1 VAEMMLAARFIGQAQ
16 VRIEER
22 PVPTAGPGEILIKV
36 DSCALCGS
44 DRHGWSSGADVT
56 PGHETSG
63 TVVATGEGVAE
74 PVPGTTGVVFLVD
87 PCGACPSCRSGSPN
101 RCLRKRAMYGFTA
114 PGGLAE
120 YIAVRA
126 NCFLPVAPEIPLD
139 SSTALL
145 DLFGTTSHAFRLSQW
160 PGMRSV
166 LVIGCGPIGL
176 GAITVANA
184 EGASHVVASDMSRD
198 RLELARTAGA
208 VVVDASAPES
218 STAMRDTVPDGF
230 DVVIEAAGHPSAQRQ
245 ALDLVA
251 AGGVCVFIA
260 HGAAP
265 LELHPSADLI
275 AREITVV
282 GAEYFRPDE
291 FPENHE
297 RVRAGTWD
305 PSPLITHT
313 FTLER
318 TGDACEVFFS
328 GASGKVLVRP

>member
-1 VAEMMLAARFIGQAQ
+1 MLAARFTGERL
-16 VRIEER
+16 VRIDR
-22 PVPTAGPGEILIKV
+22 TPVPVPDPGEILVKV

-44 DRHGWSSGADVT
+44 DRRGWTNGSGVT

-63 TVVATGEGVAE
+63 TVVSTGRGVVE

-87 PCGACPSCRSGSPN
+87 ACGACLSCRSGSPN
-101 RCLRKRAMYGFTA
+101 RCLAKRAMYGFTA

-120 YIAVRA
+120 FVAVRA
-126 NCFLPVAPEIPLD
+126 SCFLPVAPEIPLD
-139 SSTALL
+139 TATALL
-145 DLFGTTSHAFRLSQW
+145 DLFGTTAHALRLADR
-160 PGMRSV
+160 PRMRSV

-176 GAITVANA
+176 GAITVAA
-184 EGASHVVASDMSRD
+184 AQGVTVVGVDVSRD

-208 VVVDASAPES
+208 NAVDGSAAES
-218 STAMRDTVPDGF
+218 ATALRDAAPDGF
-230 DVVIEAAGHPSAQRQ
+230 DVVIEAAGSSSARRQ
-245 ALDLVA
+245 TLDLVA
-251 AGGVCVFIA
+251 AGGVVVFVA
-260 HGAAP
+260 HGASP
-265 LELHPSADLI
+265 IEVHPSPDLI

-297 RVRAGTWD
+297 RLRTGVWD

-313 FTLER
+313 FSLER
-318 TGDACEVFFS
+318 ADEACDLFFS